1 MSHLHS
7 HVQFSDNI
15 LTQEFPFLSF
25 LPGHPD
31 MTYYL
36 LIFIFF
42 GISRGPCNNWHY
54 LGHVKHDDNDDDD
67 KMWWSQWEFVVGV
80 GQFWSWVTDETRHPV
95 GIERVEEMECDR
107 RLSIVGSYCEF
118 ADSVILQYWWHE
130 TWNSDSILPVSDV
143 VCI

>member
-36 LIFIFF
+36 LIFIIIYDFLF
-42 GISRGPCNNWHY
+42 
-54 LGHVKHDDNDDDD
+54 LA
-67 KMWWSQWEFVVGV
+67 F
-80 GQFWSWVTDETRHPV
+80 PV
-95 GIERVEEMECDR
+95 DLAIID
-107 RLSIVGSYCEF
+107 I
-118 ADSVILQYWWHE
+118 I
-130 TWNSDSILPVSDV
+130 
-143 VCI
+143 